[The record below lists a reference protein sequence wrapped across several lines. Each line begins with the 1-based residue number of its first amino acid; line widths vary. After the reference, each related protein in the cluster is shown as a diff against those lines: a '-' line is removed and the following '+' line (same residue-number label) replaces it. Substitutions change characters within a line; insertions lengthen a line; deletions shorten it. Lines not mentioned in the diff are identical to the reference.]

1 MFYHRRDKNYRG
13 LSHQFNCL
21 SDEEKLRYINYLI
34 FKYTENYFF
43 APSFKMTIE
52 ENPKL
57 AQLSRE
63 SNELPNFGYVNIMT
77 MMQYKPVKITE
88 VPNLLNR
95 EYALSSTEQ

>member
-1 MFYHRRDKNYRG
+1 
-13 LSHQFNCL
+13 
-21 SDEEKLRYINYLI
+21 
-34 FKYTENYFF
+34 
-43 APSFKMTIE
+43 MTIE